1 MAKKVAASVQKFMQI
16 AEIKD
21 DTLVMKD
28 GTMRA
33 VLLVS
38 SVNFSLKSEEEQD
51 AMVSG
56 YISFLNSL
64 NFQIQVVIQSRRLDL
79 DHYLAEL
86 DNRQKEQTNELLKL
100 QIQEYIQFVRELV
113 QLGEIMTKRFY
124 VTVPFHPT
132 TAGGKQ
138 GFMAM
143 LSEIFSAASVVQL
156 KRSRFLEYKEVLDR
170 RLGYVQGGLA
180 SMGLHSVRLNTQSLI
195 ELFYKTYN
203 PLESKTQKL
212 PPMEELQLAAPGE
225 A

>member
-1 MAKKVAASVQKFMQI
+1 MTKGAAVQKFLNI

-28 GTMRA
+28 GSLRA

-38 SVNFSLKSEEEQD
+38 SVNFALKSEEEQD

-64 NFQIQVVIQSRRLDL
+64 NFQLQVVIQSRRLDL
-79 DHYLAEL
+79 DHYLLEL
-86 DNRQKEQTNELLKL
+86 GNKQKEQTNELLKL

-124 VTVPFHPT
+124 VTMPFHPIS
-132 TAGGKQ
+132 AGGKKGVVALIQ
-138 GFMAM
+138 
-143 LSEIFSAASVVQL
+143 EIFSAASVVQL
-156 KRSRFLEYKEVLDR
+156 KRKHFLEYKETLDR
-170 RLGYVQGGLA
+170 RASYVQGGLS
-180 SMGLHSVRLNTQSLI
+180 SMGLKSERLTTQGLI

-203 PLESKTQKL
+203 PLESKTEKL
-212 PPMEELQLAAPGE
+212 PDVSELQMASLPE
-225 A
+225 T